1 VDETHPPLFRVDFSG
16 HWGAL
21 EKTQVLLE
29 KTAASGQTGFSVV
42 DTQTLPLKLVP
53 SRHTG
58 VSAEMQTLPL
68 MLVLAG
74 HVGELV
80 ETHLAPLRVDW
91 SGQ

>member
-42 DTQTLPLKLVP
+42 DTQTLPL
-53 SRHTG
+53 
-58 VSAEMQTLPL
+58 
-68 MLVLAG
+68 MLVLGG